1 VRVLPIIVHHK
12 YVAYVRPNSSNN
24 ISLNRCRWSVKYIH
38 SQWFLTLLHVILIVR
53 FSIIYYWIMKNSD
66 HILIQNTMLIIAKRI
81 SETDIIQMLECH
93 FIGSTCLVILF
104 STCLPEVQHTCLR
117 FNIPVWGSTYL
128 SEVQHTCL
136 RFNIPVWG
144 STYMSKVQ
152 HTCLRFNIPV

>member
-1 VRVLPIIVHHK
+1 
-12 YVAYVRPNSSNN
+12 VAYVRPNSSNN

-117 FNIPVWGSTYL
+117 FNILVWGSTYL
-128 SEVQHTCL
+128 
-136 RFNIPVWG
+136 
-144 STYMSKVQ
+144 SKVQ
-152 HTCLRFNIPV
+152 HTCLRVLIVFILSSMCFFIRITCKGL